1 MKRKILLYYAAIVLS
16 AMIIGGFYPL
26 ATGASIIQNLFF
38 LPVAIMLWVAIFR
51 IKRQKIAVDDESK
64 MVFGSKKMLTLL
76 IYSTLASSVLTV
88 GAILH
93 ISNFKEA
100 LANLMFLPVTVQLIF
115 WFLPKLKSPKKVK

>member
-100 LANLMFLPVTVQLIF
+100 LANLMFLPVTVQLMF

>member
-51 IKRQKIAVDDESK
+51 IKRHKIAVDDESK